1 MKSIEGNISME
12 IFGTSNETG
21 DIREPETEE
30 DLKEY
35 IVRERQELTHI
46 QGILFKVRRW
56 KS

>member
-46 QGILFKVRRW
+46 QGILFKIRRW